1 MRPGSVQFSDVT
13 LRDGQQSIA
22 ATRMTTALLDSVVT
36 ARGGSPSAEASD
48 VPRVRQHLP
57 ALHWP
62 LGGVVQAKERSV
74 ACGQEEGV
82 RQVGHVQGGLT

>member
-1 MRPGSVQFSDVT
+1 MTGLIGEVVLQ
-13 LRDGQQSIA
+13 LR
-22 ATRMTTALLDSVVT
+22 RV
-36 ARGGSPSAEASD
+36 PSGD
-48 VPRVRQHLP
+48 MQVQHLP